1 MGFIC
6 ASNLFRVL
14 PNIRQHDKMNTKEI
28 KVESAW
34 ELQRTAQWHS
44 KGILWKE
51 EPMKRIG

>member
-6 ASNLFRVL
+6 AGNLFRVL

-44 KGILWKE
+44 KGILQKE
-51 EPMKRIG
+51 EPMKRKG